1 MCGGWGSLY
10 STCPPGEWKHVPYI
24 QNIVYLV
31 LCWSVCFTLYVCMH
45 VFSVV
50 SKCTFCQHVTLSL
63 TSISSFAWCLLL
75 SVCRPVCHVH
85 SAVYLCVSA
94 LNTSLREPAIL
105 SLSPLFFFCH
115 TFVLIFFFFF
125 FFFFSAS
132 ATCVVAMF
140 LCLYISEHL
149 LFQQGPH
156 GLKCQSKQLPD
167 KCIVQQACVS
177 PPPIPPLLV
186 LWC

>member
-1 MCGGWGSLY
+1 MCFYFNVRRLG
-10 STCPPGEWKHVPYI
+10 
-24 QNIVYLV
+24 QLV
-31 LCWSVCFTLYVCMH
+31 LYLSTGRVEACTVHPEHCLSGPVLKCVFHSVHVCMH

-50 SKCTFCQHVTLSL
+50 SKCTFRQHVTLSI
-63 TSISSFAWCLLL
+63 TSISPFAWCLLL

-125 FFFFSAS
+125 FLFFCFSH
-132 ATCVVAMF
+132 
-140 LCLYISEHL
+140 LCSCHVPVPVH
-149 LFQQGPH
+149 Q
-156 GLKCQSKQLPD
+156 
-167 KCIVQQACVS
+167 
-177 PPPIPPLLV
+177 
-186 LWC
+186 